1 MKTRVL
7 GLLLILVMLLAPA
20 AAFADVQA
28 SPWVSSESYADR
40 VTGKLQFGATN
51 TLLGWIDLFYEPNR
65 YANEKK
71 NIWAGVGKGLV
82 DSLVNTVG
90 GAFQLITFPIPVD
103 FPLPEG
109 GVDIGG

>member
-7 GLLLILVMLLAPA
+7 GLLLILALLAAPG
-20 AAFADVQA
+20 AAFAAVEA
-28 SPWVSSESYADR
+28 SPWTQNETYADR
-40 VTGKLQFGATN
+40 VTGKLQFGITN

-82 DSLVNTVG
+82 DALVNTVG
-90 GAFQLITFPIPVD
+90 GAFQLVTFPIPVD

-109 GVDIGG
+109 GIDLGG